1 MELITSSKLHTLLL
15 MFKVSFSMRII
26 LTCNPPQ
33 ISWLH
38 LSNPGI
44 WLIFPAYNVIVAILL
59 TQNYHPNACNPWLHY
74 NNARKLFCLFLALLY
89 YFYSEKASRT
99 YLFYKSSRRQLVFL
113 LFFSPFSY
121 IMNHSSNYCRN

>member
-1 MELITSSKLHTLLL
+1 
-15 MFKVSFSMRII
+15 
-26 LTCNPPQ
+26 
-33 ISWLH
+33 
-38 LSNPGI
+38 
-44 WLIFPAYNVIVAILL
+44 LIFPAYNVIVAILL
-59 TQNYHPNACNPWLHY
+59 TQNYHPNACNPWLPY

-121 IMNHSSNYCRN
+121 IIIIATTIDVINTADTAAITHSQKNPTCIFLIS

>member
-1 MELITSSKLHTLLL
+1 MWWKLAPFLITSKL
-15 MFKVSFSMRII
+15 SS
-26 LTCNPPQ
+26 
-33 ISWLH
+33 
-38 LSNPGI
+38 
-44 WLIFPAYNVIVAILL
+44 
-59 TQNYHPNACNPWLHY
+59 NACNPWLPY

-121 IMNHSSNYCRN
+121 IIIIATTIDVINTADPAAITHSQKNPTCIFLIS